1 VAGAGGKMYLLL
13 EKKIPGY
20 YNNRWEVAMN
30 KKQFAVILF
39 CTILFAFL
47 GGIVSNTIFSG
58 DSVRAHEQASAKA
71 ARDTGI
77 QEYLLKEN
85 LFIGIVKSG
94 KFHLLAPQSS
104 SPSTAAIR
112 LTGIQMQEARPPE
125 SDELNLEKHEGKA
138 VMVHG
143 HNGGGWIYRAA
154 IVDSGGPLV
163 TALAMKVFSKSVSS
177 R

>member
-1 VAGAGGKMYLLL
+1 MT
-13 EKKIPGY
+13 
-20 YNNRWEVAMN
+20 
-30 KKQFAVILF
+30 KKQFAVIIF

-47 GGIVSNTIFSG
+47 GGIVSNSILSG
-58 DSVRAHEQASAKA
+58 VSAAAQEQAPAKA

-94 KFHLLAPQSS
+94 RFHLLAPRSS
-104 SPSTAAIR
+104 SPLTVGIR

-125 SDELNLEKHEGKA
+125 SAELNLEKYEGKA

-143 HNGGGWIYRAA
+143 HDGGGWIYRAA
-154 IVDSGGPLV
+154 LVDSGGPLLTLLV
-163 TALAMKVFSKSVSS
+163 MNAFSK
-177 R
+177 